1 MSQGF
6 DTQPGEEDY
15 GKRVDMHELF
25 VTYLYLFGPPLTS
38 PQEKNAPWKVPVRQE
53 FLVGHVQALQF
64 LNTFVSA
71 LDGHVLFRF
80 LFSISNTRV
89 C

>member
-1 MSQGF
+1 MESAWICTSF
-6 DTQPGEEDY
+6 SSRTSIS
-15 GKRVDMHELF
+15 LA
-25 VTYLYLFGPPLTS
+25 PPNLS
-38 PQEKNAPWKVPVRQE
+38 ARKNAPWKVPVRQE

>member
-1 MSQGF
+1 MESAWICTSF
-6 DTQPGEEDY
+6 SSRTSIS
-15 GKRVDMHELF
+15 LA
-25 VTYLYLFGPPLTS
+25 PPLTS